1 MPQGMPSKP
10 TDSIVPKMN
19 FSLPLIMEALPEA
32 SGWQNIAKLFST
44 LIKSVLLEDYSDLRL
59 KISIEKSR
67 LTE

>member
-1 MPQGMPSKP
+1 MPFKL
-10 TDSIVPKMN
+10 TDSNVPKMN
-19 FSLPLIMEALPEA
+19 LSLALIMEVPPEA
-32 SGWQNIAKLFST
+32 SGAQNIAKLFST